1 MQTAF
6 QAPSLLLRPWVLTLP
21 QALATGHVLQ
31 EGFHETQQTVQ
42 RNWPPDGYAGSP
54 GVVLPGQAVSLLLPW
69 AGMQGVDDQ
78 GIPVWFSFYTTS
90 LGFSLIQHLCA
101 ATSWPK

>member
-1 MQTAF
+1 MCPYTPFPGQQFPLLSYFSFKMMQTTF

-42 RNWPPDGYAGSP
+42 RNWPPMAMLAALELYYLDRQCPCSF
-54 GVVLPGQAVSLLLPW
+54 PGQGCRV
-69 AGMQGVDDQ
+69 
-78 GIPVWFSFYTTS
+78 
-90 LGFSLIQHLCA
+90 
-101 ATSWPK
+101 